1 MSLLVAVVGGAKNQ
15 EALRKSDDEIVAVS
29 RRELKDI
36 MGIDA
41 APLLTRIY
49 RWEDS
54 MPQYRL
60 GHIERV
66 QEIEEKASRHPGL
79 FLMGCAY
86 RGVGISDCV
95 HEGEL
100 TADKVI
106 EYLKDSP

>member
-1 MSLLVAVVGGAKNQ
+1 
-15 EALRKSDDEIVAVS
+15 
-29 RRELKDI
+29 
-36 MGIDA
+36 
-41 APLLTRIY
+41 
-49 RWEDS
+49 

-100 TADKVI
+100 AAQKVI
-106 EYLKDSP
+106 EYFKDSP